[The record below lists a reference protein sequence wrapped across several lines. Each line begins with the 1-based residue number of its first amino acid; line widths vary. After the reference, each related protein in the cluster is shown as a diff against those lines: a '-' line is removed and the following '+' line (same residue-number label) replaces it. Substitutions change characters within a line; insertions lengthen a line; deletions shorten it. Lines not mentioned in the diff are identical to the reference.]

1 MKRNRRNSFGFKSIC
16 NLTSNLKYVYVIFLF
31 ASNFAF
37 SQATYTSGSTAAQL
51 ATQIT
56 GPGIT
61 ISNPTI
67 TNGVATQRGVFS
79 NGIAGATLQL
89 DAGIILTTGTVAE
102 SFTTNN
108 SGSISLGPNSTYSD
122 NELTAI
128 DGNATR
134 DVIIFEFDAV
144 LDPLATVLT
153 IDYQFM
159 SDEYDEY
166 VCSDFND
173 VFGYFITSD
182 TTAPYTGYQ
191 NFAIVPGTANPV
203 SINSIN
209 NGSVG
214 ANGDISDC
222 IDLTQAAQFISNS
235 GGSVTVEYD
244 GMTKKIRASATGL
257 IPGTTYHVKLA
268 IADTSDNEYDSAIL
282 INFISGFP
290 DDDDDGIANDA
301 DLDDDNDGI
310 LDTVEDA
317 NLDNDNNPL
326 TSPTDTDGDGVPNY
340 LDLDSDGDGI
350 PDNIEAQT
358 TNGYTAPGTFTDLNG
373 DGVNDVYAGGLT
385 PVDTDSDTVP
395 DFLDT
400 DSDNDGTND
409 QTEANIT
416 LTGNV
421 GGNGLDNGLE
431 AIDDY
436 ADVNG
441 NLNDPTTLPDADG
454 DVGSGGDVDFRD
466 AITLG
471 DNDGDGINDDVDLDD
486 DNDGILD
493 LVETGCD
500 NPASQFITTPVAIWN
515 LDNNTNDTSGNGFN
529 QGSGTN
535 APTYSTTAIQGTH
548 SGNFN
553 GTSNVIRYSI
563 DGGFMESAYT
573 EISFSAWIQP
583 TSLTGNRVI
592 YEEGAGTNGSTL
604 WLNGNVLTY
613 STRSGGGGSQTN
625 IAHPTTLSLD
635 GLWHHVAI
643 TFDNGDMTVYLDGI
657 PATITAGHSSIPGHG
672 DNGGIGAHVGGTS
685 AGITGYFAGL
695 LDAARYSNTE
705 AWSAANINTE
715 AQRLCDFD
723 SDGIYNHLDLDSDGD
738 GIPDNIEAQP
748 TNSYTAPGVF
758 TDGNS
763 DGVNDVYAGGLTP
776 ENTDIS
782 DDPDYL
788 NTDSDNEGANDTAEA
803 ALTLNGVIGANGLD
817 TAIATTSNYSDVN
830 GTINDP
836 TTLPDSDS
844 DNGTGGDVDFR
855 DDTVNV
861 SLGAG
866 NSLWL
871 RADIGV
877 TGGVNVTQWNDQSD
891 FNDDDD
897 YTNDSNFTGGGTT
910 SPDGTANL
918 LNFNPVITFNPA
930 TNDVMSFTGNLDPRT
945 IYIVYNDVSTTNWS
959 SAFTN
964 NDVNGSPAGDGIGH
978 GHSDDTQVYNSSWTI
993 EDVRNGDSYVNG
1005 GSQSLL
1011 SHPRPDNFQQF
1022 TNIFDSNVSNASHT
1036 YYVGSDRGNAGRSIN
1051 GSVAEVMLFTTA
1063 HNGVT
1068 RQRIESYLALKYG
1081 FTLDDTNN
1089 DGTITEGDYILSNG
1103 VTKVWDYSAN
1113 STYHNDVAGI
1123 GRDDTQVLNQKQSKS
1138 SNTNSIVT
1146 IGLGAIATNNA
1157 ANANTFTTD
1166 KDFLVWGNDATAL
1179 GATSQPGV
1187 LCATNLQ
1194 LDRKWKIVETGS
1206 VGTVQIAATKS
1217 IIDTHL
1223 NNASFSKVIKIAD
1236 NAALTTNVQF
1246 VSLTTATIDGT
1257 LSYVGDFDF
1266 EGTKYFTFAEVSGIT
1281 WRGDSGGTGS
1291 WAGGS
1296 GTGGA
1301 PSTAFADNSQL
1312 VTIDAEGTSNHAVLA
1327 ENAQVGCVWIK
1338 ADSKLNVS
1346 TGVFLEI
1353 ADELQLDGELRL
1365 VGSAQLIQTHSST
1378 SKVTGSGKLFVDQQ
1392 GTVTTTYRYNYWTS
1406 PVKEIGES
1414 TFNVKAVMKDGTTP
1428 TNIGDFTYNP
1438 PDINFVTYNG
1448 SYSTYNG
1455 DHTTSPITIA
1465 NYWIY
1470 SFVNGLS
1477 GTSWIQQLE
1486 TGSFDPAEGYILK
1499 GPGAVQNYTFVG
1511 TPNDGTITTTVNA
1524 GFSSLLGNPYPSA
1537 LDANEFFS
1545 DNSGVV
1551 ESLYFWQHLGDAGNH
1566 ALGGYQGGYGVR
1578 IATMSTTP
1586 TVPTEINGAG
1596 GTIQAPGRYIPIAQ
1610 GFFLEA
1616 TDTGGTVTFNNSQR
1630 VYQREIEDGGSDS
1643 RFYKGTN
1650 ISTLPILKLG
1660 FEYQNSDNLN
1670 LHRQLGVSFK
1680 NGNTFKHDPGYD
1692 SKVYDLDISD
1702 AYFKFEN
1709 NRQKLGIAGIQE
1721 LSDDLEFPIA
1731 VKAGISGEFKFMI
1744 DAKENINRKVY
1755 LTDKVTNTKYDLEN
1769 TISISLTQGVYE
1781 DRFYISFSGTVLS
1794 TDDELLKQNLL
1805 IAFNNTKKEIKVIK
1819 KSDVSINN
1827 IEVFNLIGQKV
1838 KSWSKF
1844 NKNLKELTFSLNNIS
1859 NAVYI
1864 IKVNT
1869 SLGKV
1874 SKKVIVTN

>member
-79 NGIAGATLQL
+79 NGIAGASLQL

-159 SDEYDEY
+159 SDEFDEY
-166 VCSDFND
+166 VCSAFND
-173 VFGYFITSD
+173 IFGYFITSD

-191 NFAIVPGTANPV
+191 NFAVVPGTANPV

-214 ANGDISDC
+214 ANGNIGNC
-222 IDLTQAAQFISNS
+222 IDLTQSAQFISNS

-244 GMTKKIRASATGL
+244 GMTKKLRASATGL
-257 IPGTTYHVKLA
+257 TPGTTYHVKLA
-268 IADTSDNEYDSAIL
+268 IADTSDNTYDSAIL

-326 TSPTDTDGDGVPNY
+326 TNPTDTDADGVPNY

-358 TNGYTAPGTFTDLNG
+358 TNGYTVPGTFTDLNG

-385 PVDTDSDTVP
+385 PVDTDNDTIP
-395 DFLDT
+395 DFLDL
-400 DSDNDGTND
+400 DSDDDGTND

-416 LTGNV
+416 LTGNE

-436 ADVNG
+436 SDVNG
-441 NLNDPTTLPDADG
+441 NLNDPTTLPDADS

-466 AITLG
+466 AISLG
-471 DNDGDGINDDVDLDD
+471 DNDGDGINDDADLDD

-493 LVETGCD
+493 LVETTCN
-500 NPASQFITTPVAIWN
+500 NPSIQFITTPVAIWN

-529 QGSGTN
+529 QGTGTN

-548 SGNFN
+548 AASFN
-553 GTSNVIRYSI
+553 GTNNVIRYSI

-573 EISFSAWIQP
+573 TISFSAWIQP
-583 TSLTGNRVI
+583 SSLTGNRVI
-592 YEEGAGTNGSTL
+592 YEEGGGTNGSVL
-604 WLNGNVLTY
+604 WLNGNILTY

-625 IAHPTTLSLD
+625 IAHPTALSLD

-643 TFDNGDMTVYLDGI
+643 TFDNGDMAVYLDGI

-672 DNGGIGAHVGGTS
+672 DNGGIGGNIGGTA
-685 AGITGYFAGL
+685 AGITGFYAGL
-695 LDAARYSNTE
+695 IDTARYSNTV

-723 SDGIYNHLDLDSDGD
+723 NDGIYNHLDLDSDGD

-758 TDGNS
+758 TDANN

-788 NTDSDNEGANDTAEA
+788 NTDSDNEGANDTVEA
-803 ALTLNGVIGANGLD
+803 ALILNSVIGPNGLD
-817 TAIATTSNYSDVN
+817 TAIATSSNYSDVN

-836 TTLPDSDS
+836 TTLPDSDT
-844 DNGTGGDVDFR
+844 DLGTGGDVDYR
-855 DDTVNV
+855 DDTVDVTLGSGNV
-861 SLGAG
+861 
-866 NSLWL
+866 LWL
-871 RADIGV
+871 RADIDA
-877 TGGVNVTQWNDQSD
+877 TTSLWEDQSGSG
-891 FNDDDD
+891 NDATA
-897 YTNDSNFTGGGTT
+897 TNTPTKNNNG
-910 SPDGTANL
+910 
-918 LNFNPVITFNPA
+918 LNFNPTFDFDGINDFMQITGGIL
-930 TNDVMSFTGNLDPRT
+930 GNGIT
-945 IYIVYNDVSTTNWS
+945 YNDIWVYTVSKANAAEYAYNLSQGSGATRFYFLTPLNDGTNFGFKFGSATAISTNWGANTGQFYLWNAGS
-959 SAFTN
+959 STGTSTPSGTNKSAYRNGLRFTTDN
-964 NDVNGSPAGDGIGH
+964 N
-978 GHSDDTQVYNSSWTI
+978 NSSVTSNSSQNFYI
-993 EDVRNGDSYVNG
+993 GSYDNTQRYLDGEIAEIIVFADV
-1005 GSQSLL
+1005 
-1011 SHPRPDNFQQF
+1011 PTAAEQQK
-1022 TNIFDSNVSNASHT
+1022 V
-1036 YYVGSDRGNAGRSIN
+1036 
-1051 GSVAEVMLFTTA
+1051 
-1063 HNGVT
+1063 
-1068 RQRIESYLALKYG
+1068 QSYLALKYG
-1081 FTLDDTNN
+1081 ITLNSTNN
-1089 DGTITEGDYILSNG
+1089 NGSITEGDYILSNG
-1103 VTKVWDYSAN
+1103 VTKVWDYNAN

-1146 IGLGAIATNNA
+1146 MGLGAIAANNA
-1157 ANANTFTTD
+1157 ANVNTFTTD

-1194 LDRKWKIVETGS
+1194 LDRIWKVVETGS
-1206 VGTVQIAATKS
+1206 VGSVQIAATKS
-1217 IIDTHL
+1217 IIDTYL
-1223 NNASFSKVIKIAD
+1223 NNATFSKVIKVAD
-1236 NAALTTNVQF
+1236 NAALTTNVEF
-1246 VSLTTATIDGT
+1246 IPLTTATINGV
-1257 LSYVGDFDF
+1257 LSYVGNYDFD
-1266 EGTKYFTFAEVSGIT
+1266 GTKFFTFAEVSGII
-1281 WRGDSGGTGS
+1281 WNGS
-1291 WAGGS
+1291 TSSWTGGS
-1296 GTGGA
+1296 GPSNA

-1312 VTIDAEGTSNHAVLA
+1312 LTIDSEGTSNHATLIA
-1327 ENAQVGCVWIK
+1327 NAQVGCVWITT
-1338 ADSKLNVS
+1338 DSKLNIS
-1346 TGVFLEI
+1346 TNVFLEI

-1365 VGSAQLIQTHSST
+1365 VGSAQLIQTHSGT

-1406 PVKEIGES
+1406 PVKKIGAS
-1414 TFNVKAVMKDGTTP
+1414 TFSVKDVMKDGTTP
-1428 TNIGDFTYNP
+1428 TNVSDFTYNP

-1455 DHTTSPITIA
+1455 NHTTSPITIA

-1470 SFVNGLS
+1470 SYVNGLS

-1511 TPNDGTITTTVNA
+1511 TPNDGTITTTINA

-1586 TVPTEINGAG
+1586 TVPTEINGSG
-1596 GTIQAPGRYIPIAQ
+1596 GTIQAPGRYIPTAQ

-1702 AYFKFEN
+1702 AYFKFED
-1709 NRQKLGIAGIQE
+1709 NRQKLAIAGIQE

-1769 TISISLTQGVYE
+1769 TITISLTQGVYE

-1794 TDDELLKQNLL
+1794 TDDELLKQNL
-1805 IAFNNTKKEIKVIK
+1805 IIKFNNTKKEIKVTK
-1819 KSDVSINN
+1819 KSEVSINN
-1827 IEVFNLIGQKV
+1827 IEVYNIIGQKI
-1838 KSWSKF
+1838 KSWTKI
-1844 NKNLKELTFSLNNIS
+1844 NQNLKELTFSLNNIS

-1869 SLGKV
+1869 SKGKI
-1874 SKKVIVTN
+1874 SKKIIVTN